1 MHYVAQNLG
10 NCGLKIVEQNH
21 WLVEGDV
28 FGQCFVIFWIFFAV
42 DFAVNPTFMPRISVW
57 AGWNDQ
63 CEWGR
68 PLEIWR
74 RARERRRKGVL
85 GLSEIGE
92 VTVSGGIQVRAVE
105 EFVQERLC
113 IFSSQ
118 SLVFFP
124 PLWTC
129 TWGDSAKAGAGIL
142 PTSAQSLTER
152 EKPVAYEPRHMEEWF
167 GLGERISTVLEG
179 TRNVNCLQMRI
190 FFTCEN
196 YLSEFNGTVQVNP
209 T

>member
-124 PLWTC
+124 SIVDLHLRRLRKG
-129 TWGDSAKAGAGIL
+129 WGRYFAHLSSESHRKREASCIRTKAHGRVI
-142 PTSAQSLTER
+142 
-152 EKPVAYEPRHMEEWF
+152 WF
-167 GLGERISTVLEG
+167 GW
-179 TRNVNCLQMRI
+179 
-190 FFTCEN
+190 EN
-196 YLSEFNGTVQVNP
+196 
-209 T
+209 